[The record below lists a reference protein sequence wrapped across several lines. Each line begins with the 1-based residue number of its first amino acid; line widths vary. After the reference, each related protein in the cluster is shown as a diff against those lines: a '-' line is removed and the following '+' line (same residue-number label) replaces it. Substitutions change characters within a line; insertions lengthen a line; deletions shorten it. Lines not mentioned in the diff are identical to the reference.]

1 MPETKEEIKFSEK
14 VEIPQKV
21 IKNNQLILERSDLP
35 IIINYEGVKKYILI
49 DTKGGNLRIDRKH
62 D

>member
-21 IKNNQLILERSDLP
+21 IKNNELILERSDLP
-35 IIINYEGVKKYILI
+35 IIINFEGVTKYILI
-49 DTKGGNLRIDRKH
+49 DTKGGKLRIDRKH